1 MYKNKSRWSW
11 WWWWREC
18 VKCKFCYTIMGVFVP
33 SLSLYLSL
41 SPLSSRSPN
50 FFSFV
55 HFDFECFHFFLSS
68 SLQSS
73 IAMLSAL
80 CSLSISLK
88 LAAFILTSSTKSL
101 ILISFHFIYLY
112 VFRSCYFSLYDC
124 LFLPLIISLYLY
136 LIHATNFQNW
146 TFLQN
151 FVINRSFVLFSDTY
165 SFISVSHLLLVPP
178 LFFHTSRIS

>member
-1 MYKNKSRWSW
+1 MMMMMKRMCQMQVLLHDFG
-11 WWWWREC
+11 RIC
-18 VKCKFCYTIMGVFVP
+18 

-124 LFLPLIISLYLY
+124 LFLPLIISLSLSHPCNKLPKLNISTEFRHKPFICSVFRYIFIYFRFTPFIGSTSLFSH
-136 LIHATNFQNW
+136 LANFLMG
-146 TFLQN
+146 FHD
-151 FVINRSFVLFSDTY
+151 NRSC
-165 SFISVSHLLLVPP
+165 
-178 LFFHTSRIS
+178 